1 MLSSVGRVSQARV
14 GSDPGVSGQTDPRVP
29 GDADRINT
37 GVRRSRELA
46 SRLADVEDHL
56 ADVEEHVAETFDQL
70 AASPRGRERHAKVA
84 AEAREQAGAARRAT
98 QERRRLGND
107 ETGTDVPSS

>member
-1 MLSSVGRVSQARV
+1 VGNQ
-14 GSDPGVSGQTDPRVP
+14 PGVTDQTDPRAP
-29 GDADRINT
+29 GEIADRIKT
-37 GVRRSRELA
+37 EVRQSRELA

-84 AEAREQAGAARRAT
+84 AEAREGAETARRAA
-98 QERRRLGND
+98 QEGRRLSND
-107 ETGTDVPSS
+107 QTSTAMPSG